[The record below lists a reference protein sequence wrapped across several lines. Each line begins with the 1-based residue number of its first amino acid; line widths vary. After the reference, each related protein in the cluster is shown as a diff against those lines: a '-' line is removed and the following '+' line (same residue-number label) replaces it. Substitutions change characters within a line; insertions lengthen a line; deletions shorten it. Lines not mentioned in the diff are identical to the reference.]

1 MVDSPAP
8 DLRPLDWG
16 DTRRLKKTITV
27 RQTSRSSTA
36 THRVTRS
43 IELTGSG
50 NPIRIFIVENHQ
62 LVADTL
68 AACLNQQPDMLVVGN
83 VGSVL
88 DAATRANAASPHIVI
103 LDFHL
108 NDGTGV
114 DAAAAISRAGC
125 EARLI
130 FLTRDE
136 KDTVRL
142 AAIEAG
148 ASGVL
153 YKSRAA
159 SEVID
164 GVRTVAR
171 GGTLIPPG
179 TIATLLKSRR
189 DIDYQRDSLSRR
201 EKEVLRL
208 MAEGARSREIATRLG
223 IGYFTV
229 RAHLRSLSGKLAA
242 HSKVE
247 AIVRARALDL
257 ID

>member
-1 MVDSPAP
+1 
-8 DLRPLDWG
+8 
-16 DTRRLKKTITV
+16 
-27 RQTSRSSTA
+27 
-36 THRVTRS
+36 
-43 IELTGSG
+43 
-50 NPIRIFIVENHQ
+50 
-62 LVADTL
+62 
-68 AACLNQQPDMLVVGN
+68 MLVVGN
-83 VGSVL
+83 VGSVP
-88 DAATRANAASPHIVI
+88 DAATRASAASPDIVI

-108 NDGTGV
+108 HDATGA
-114 DAAAAISRAGC
+114 DAAMAIWRAGC

-136 KDTVRL
+136 NDTVRL

-164 GVRTVAR
+164 GVRKVAG

-179 TIATLLKSRR
+179 AIATLLKIRR
-189 DIDYQRDSLSRR
+189 DIDSQRESLSRR
-201 EKEVLRL
+201 ETEVLRL
-208 MAEGARSREIATRLG
+208 MAEGAPSREIATRLG
-223 IGYFTV
+223 IGYVTV
-229 RAHLRSLSGKLAA
+229 RTHLRSLSGKLAA

-247 AIVRARALDL
+247 AIVKARALDL

>member
-1 MVDSPAP
+1 LSPA
-8 DLRPLDWG
+8 
-16 DTRRLKKTITV
+16 V
-27 RQTSRSSTA
+27 
-36 THRVTRS
+36 HRVP
-43 IELTGSG
+43 GSTDLAG
-50 NPIRIFIVENHQ
+50 SHNPIRILIVENHR

-68 AACLNQQPDMLVVGN
+68 AAFLNQQSDMLVVGN
-83 VGSVL
+83 ASSVQ
-88 DAATRANAASPHIVI
+88 DAATRASAVSPDIVI

-108 NDGTGV
+108 NDSTGA
-114 DAAAAISRAGC
+114 DAAVAIGRAGC

-136 KDTVRL
+136 NDNVRL

-164 GVRTVAR
+164 GVRTVAG
-171 GGTLIPPG
+171 GGTLIPPAA
-179 TIATLLKSRR
+179 IATLLKIRR
-189 DIDYQRDSLSRR
+189 DIDFQRDSLSRR
-201 EKEVLRL
+201 EREVLRL
-208 MAEGARSREIATRLG
+208 MADGAPSREIATRLG
-223 IGYFTV
+223 IGYVTV
-229 RAHLRSLSGKLAA
+229 RTHLRSLSGKLAA

-247 AIVRARALDL
+247 AIVKARALDL

>member
-1 MVDSPAP
+1 VQH
-8 DLRPLDWG
+8 
-16 DTRRLKKTITV
+16 T
-27 RQTSRSSTA
+27 
-36 THRVTRS
+36 
-43 IELTGSG
+43 IELAGSG
-50 NPIRIFIVENHQ
+50 NPIRIFIVENHL

-68 AACLNQQPDMLVVGN
+68 AAFLNQQPDMLVVGN

-88 DAATRANAASPHIVI
+88 DAATRAREANPHIVI
-103 LDFHL
+103 SDFHL
-108 NDGTGV
+108 NDGTGA
-114 DAAAAISRAGC
+114 DAAAAIWHSGC

-136 KDTVRL
+136 HDTVRL
-142 AAIEAG
+142 AAIEVG

-164 GVRTVAR
+164 GVRMVAG
-171 GGTLIPPG
+171 GGTLIPPHAV
-179 TIATLLKSRR
+179 ATLLQARR
-189 DIDYQRDSLSRR
+189 DIDCRRESLSRR
-201 EKEVLRL
+201 ETEVLRL
-208 MAEGARSREIATRLG
+208 MADGAPSREIATRLG
-223 IGYFTV
+223 IGYVTV
-229 RAHLRSLSGKLAA
+229 RTHLRSLSSKLAA

>member
-1 MVDSPAP
+1 MADSTGR
-8 DLRPLDWG
+8 DVRQLDWG
-16 DTRRLKKTITV
+16 ETGRLREAITAHQSL
-27 RQTSRSSTA
+27 RLSTA
-36 THRVTRS
+36 VHCIPHS
-43 IELTGSG
+43 IDLAGSG

-68 AACLNQQPDMLVVGN
+68 AAFLNQQPDMLVVGN

-88 DAATRANAASPHIVI
+88 EAATRASAASPDIVI
-103 LDFHL
+103 SDFHL
-108 NDGTGV
+108 NDGTGA
-114 DAAAAISRAGC
+114 DAAAAIWQTGC

-136 KDTVRL
+136 NDAVRL

-164 GVRTVAR
+164 GVRTVAG
-171 GGTLIPPG
+171 GGTLIPPHAV
-179 TIATLLKSRR
+179 ATLLKARR
-189 DIDYQRDSLSRR
+189 DIDCQRESLSRR
-201 EKEVLRL
+201 ETEVLRL
-208 MAEGARSREIATRLG
+208 MANGAPSREIAARLG
-223 IGYFTV
+223 IGYVTV
-229 RAHLRSLSGKLAA
+229 RTHLRSLSGKLAA